1 MLPAA
6 MSYAQIAPAAL
17 QLPPHERAVLAE
29 SLWASLE
36 DPYYINAGEDET
48 LRLAEQRDQ
57 ELESGAMAPLSHE
70 ELMRRLRA

>member
-1 MLPAA
+1 

-17 QLPPHERAVLAE
+17 QLPPHDRAALAE

-36 DPYYINAGEDET
+36 DPYFISEGEDEA

-57 ELESGAMAPLSHE
+57 ELEAGAVAPLSHE
-70 ELMRRLRA
+70 ELMRQLRA

>member
-1 MLPAA
+1 

-17 QLPPHERAVLAE
+17 QLPPHDRAVLAE

-36 DPYYINAGEDET
+36 DPYFISEGEDES

-57 ELESGAMAPLSHE
+57 A
-70 ELMRRLRA
+70 